1 MSCGNQKKHDTI
13 NTVIGIAGGVAIGTV
28 AVAAIVAAP
37 LEIGLTLALAGATK
51 FALNKH
57 NSHTHEEETVTVN
70 ESE

>member
-37 LEIGLTLALAGATK
+37 LEIGLTLALVGATK
-51 FALNKH
+51 FALDKHNKH
-57 NSHTHEEETVTVN
+57 DHKEETVDK
-70 ESE
+70 ES